1 VKTMDTKKNRSAAS
15 KEAEPLMK
23 QTLSDQIYERLK
35 EDIITH
41 RISFGEKLVNREL
54 QQKFGVS
61 STPVRDAINHLYL
74 DGLLDNITNGGARV
88 ISFDLS
94 FALEVNEVVM
104 ILTQGA
110 IQAAAREERLG
121 ELAAILARVV
131 EKQKNVRTIEDY
143 ILLDRQFHQAF
154 FTCGGNRHLD
164 HTYHQYTVL
173 FEMLVRL
180 SQTGGAQRSESMAE
194 HQKIYE
200 CCRNGDQKGLEQ
212 EMRLHYQSA
221 ADWFTQHGSAFGA

>member
-1 VKTMDTKKNRSAAS
+1 MDTKKNRSAAS

-143 ILLDRQFHQAF
+143 ILLDRQFHH
-154 FTCGGNRHLD
+154 CLL
-164 HTYHQYTVL
+164 YTSPSP
-173 FEMLVRL
+173 RD
-180 SQTGGAQRSESMAE
+180 TR
-194 HQKIYE
+194 
-200 CCRNGDQKGLEQ
+200 
-212 EMRLHYQSA
+212 
-221 ADWFTQHGSAFGA
+221 

>member
-1 VKTMDTKKNRSAAS
+1 MEIKANGLVAS
-15 KEAEPLMK
+15 GESEPLVK

-41 RISFGEKLVNREL
+41 RIGFGEKLVNREL

-61 STPVRDAINHLYL
+61 STPIRDAINHLYL

-88 ISFDLS
+88 ISFDLT

-110 IQAAAREERLG
+110 IRAAARKNRLQ
-121 ELAAILARVV
+121 ELGDIL
-131 EKQKNVRTIEDY
+131 KQTVDEQKDVHTLEDY
-143 ILLDRQFHQAF
+143 IQLDRRFHQAF
-154 FTCGGNRHLD
+154 FTCCGNEQLD
-164 HTYHQYTVL
+164 QTYRQHTVL

-180 SQTGGAQRSESMAE
+180 SQTGGGQRLESMEE

-200 CCRNGDQKGLEQ
+200 RCRSGDLDGLER
-212 EMRLHYQSA
+212 EMELHYWSA
-221 ADWFTQHGSAFGA
+221 AEWFTQHASAFET

>member
-1 VKTMDTKKNRSAAS
+1 MDTKKNRSAAS

-23 QTLSDQIYERLK
+23 QTLSDQIYELLK

-121 ELAAILARVV
+121 
-131 EKQKNVRTIEDY
+131 
-143 ILLDRQFHQAF
+143 
-154 FTCGGNRHLD
+154 
-164 HTYHQYTVL
+164 
-173 FEMLVRL
+173 
-180 SQTGGAQRSESMAE
+180 
-194 HQKIYE
+194 
-200 CCRNGDQKGLEQ
+200 
-212 EMRLHYQSA
+212 
-221 ADWFTQHGSAFGA
+221 